1 MTTITKLGKEWRI
14 SFYFEPSNYGTAPE
28 GDTTTNT
35 TNLLHLTQRGNTDD
49 SLEEQGK
56 RILAINFQPN
66 RGMIVAASIGN
77 EPNYKADFKDD
88 LPPLNKETKI
98 EVSQLRSE
106 GKYIFRIQ
114 VDEKEVHR
122 VENKNPREFKNVSVY
137 VSSPWSPSTI
147 AEIRGLQME
156 TNNGGILTFKSS
168 GNTE

>member
-1 MTTITKLGKEWRI
+1 MTTNAKLRKEFRITF
-14 SFYFEPSNYGTAPE
+14 SFEPSDYGSALE
-28 GDTTTNT
+28 GDTVSNT
-35 TNLLHLTQRGNTDD
+35 TNLLHLSQRGNSED
-49 SLEEQGK
+49 SSEEQGE

-66 RGMIVAASIGN
+66 RGMIVAASIGEESN
-77 EPNYKADFKDD
+77 HEIEFKDD
-88 LPPLNKETKI
+88 LPPLNKETRI

-114 VDEKEVHR
+114 VDEREVHR
-122 VENKNPREFKNVSVY
+122 VENKNPREFENASVY

-147 AEIRGLQME
+147 AVIKGLQME

>member
-1 MTTITKLGKEWRI
+1 MTTIAKLGKEWRI
-14 SFYFEPSNYGTAPE
+14 SFFFEPSEYGSAPQ
-28 GDTTTNT
+28 GDTATNA
-35 TNLLHLTQRGNTDD
+35 TNLLHLTLRHGD
-49 SLEEQGK
+49 
-56 RILAINFQPN
+56 RILAINLQPN
-66 RGMIVAASIGN
+66 RGMIVVASIGN
-77 EPNYKADFKDD
+77 EPNYEADFKDD

-98 EVSQLRSE
+98 EVSQLRIE

-114 VDEKEVHR
+114 VDEREVHR
-122 VENKNPREFKNVSVY
+122 VENKNPREFENASVY

>member
-1 MTTITKLGKEWRI
+1 MTTIAKLGKEWRI
-14 SFYFEPSNYGTAPE
+14 SFYFEPFDFGSAPE
-28 GDTTTNT
+28 GDTESNA
-35 TNLLHLTQRGNTDD
+35 TNLLHLTQSGNTEG
-49 SLEEQGK
+49 SLEEQGE

-66 RGMIVAASIGN
+66 RGMVVAASIGESN
-77 EPNYKADFKDD
+77 HEIEFKDD

>member
-77 EPNYKADFKDD
+77 ELNYERNFTAN
-88 LPPLNKETKI
+88 LLPLNKQSFV
-98 EVSQLRSE
+98 EVSQLLIE
-106 GKYIFRIQ
+106 GKYLYRIL
-114 VDEKEVHR
+114 VDEEELHS
-122 VENKNPREFKNVSVY
+122 VENPNPQEFRNASVY
-137 VSSPWSPSTI
+137 VSNPWMSSTP
-147 AEIRGLQME
+147 GLVYDLQME
-156 TNNGGILTFKSS
+156 TNNGGISTF
-168 GNTE
+168 

>member
-1 MTTITKLGKEWRI
+1 MTTIAKLGKEWRI
-14 SFYFEPSNYGTAPE
+14 SLFFEPSNYGSAPE

-35 TNLLHLTQRGNTDD
+35 TNLLHLTESG
-49 SLEEQGK
+49 LEEQGE

-66 RGMIVAASIGN
+66 RGMIVAASIGEESN
-77 EPNYKADFKDD
+77 HEIEFKDD